1 MISSKRLLTR
11 LSITLAL
18 VTLAP
23 VISFAGDESFSQV
36 VKHIKSNYRAKQQGF
51 FGAMMLARFAVKLV
65 KPAGVKNFKVVLLR
79 ELDYS
84 EAPNPRNGE
93 FHAFIQSKIDPR
105 WTPLVQ
111 YSSPREKQWT
121 YVFTTREK
129 EDVKVLVVTLQR
141 QDAVV
146 LQTKFSPAKLV
157 EFMNNPQIMGISLN
171 DNKSRGRSEHG
182 EDADGE
188 HNEEPQKETSPVVKP
203 PQQKDTPPVLRRPP
217 QQSHEPSGEGAQ

>member
-1 MISSKRLLTR
+1 MATSKRLFTR
-11 LSITLAL
+11 LSITVML

-23 VISFAGDESFSQV
+23 VASLAGDESFSKV
-36 VKHIKSNYRAKQQGF
+36 VKHIKSNYRARQQGF
-51 FGAMMLARFAVKLV
+51 FGAMMLARFAVKV
-65 KPAGVKNFKVVLLR
+65 IKPAGVKNFKVVLLR
-79 ELDYS
+79 DLDYT
-84 EAPNPRNGE
+84 EAPSPRNGE

-121 YVFTTREK
+121 YVYITQEK

-141 QDAVV
+141 KDAVV

-171 DNKSRGRSEHG
+171 DNRSKDRVARTDNA
-182 EDADGE
+182 DADDDE
-188 HNEEPQKETSPVVKP
+188 DDSPKQTPPVVKP
-203 PQQKDTPPVLRRPP
+203 PQ
-217 QQSHEPSGEGAQ
+217 

>member
-1 MISSKRLLTR
+1 MISSKRLLTC
-11 LSITLAL
+11 LSMTVAL
-18 VTLAP
+18 VALAP
-23 VISFAGDESFSQV
+23 VASFAGDESFSQV

-79 ELDYS
+79 DLDYT
-84 EAPNPRNGE
+84 EAPNPRNEE

-141 QDAVV
+141 KDAVV

-171 DNKSRGRSEHG
+171 DNRGKNRGSHG
-182 EDADGE
+182 EDADE
-188 HNEEPQKETSPVVKP
+188 EADEEPLKQSPPVVKP
-203 PQQKDTPPVLRRPP
+203 P
-217 QQSHEPSGEGAQ
+217 E